1 MAGAYEPGSR
11 SLPQAQTAAIGQ
23 DRGLSFRERY
33 KAFDRYQQRHAW
45 LGFPIAVRQKYSD
58 DQGGYLAAT
67 IAYYG
72 FFAIFPLL
80 LLLVTVLGYL
90 LEGDPAL
97 QRKIVDSAL
106 GQFPVIGD
114 QLQQHALRGSGLA
127 LTVGIVGSAW
137 FGIGVTLAAES
148 AFNHLWGVPFK
159 QRPNPLRRRLR
170 ALAMLL
176 LLGGGSI
183 LTTLLA
189 GVATVGASYGI
200 AWKIG
205 GLALSLL
212 LNFGL
217 FWTAFRLLTGRQV
230 PWREL
235 RLGAAIAGVLWG
247 GLQAAGSYYVGHQV
261 QNAGTVYGTFALVIG
276 LLSWIYLGAHI
287 ILLAAETNVVAA
299 RRLWP
304 RSFSIVTEEPRT
316 DSDERALRQRAHV
329 EERRQD
335 QQVEVR
341 FGDPEGRTTM
351 GDAEGRH

>member
-1 MAGAYEPGSR
+1 M
-11 SLPQAQTAAIGQ
+11 I
-23 DRGLSFRERY
+23 
-33 KAFDRYQQRHAW
+33 
-45 LGFPIAVRQKYSD
+45 
-58 DQGGYLAAT
+58 
-67 IAYYG
+67 
-72 FFAIFPLL
+72 
-80 LLLVTVLGYL
+80 TVLGYL
-90 LEGDPAL
+90 LEGDPEL

-114 QLQQHALRGSGLA
+114 ELQQDALRGSALA
-127 LTVGIVGSAW
+127 LAVGIAGSLWA
-137 FGIGVTLAAES
+137 GMGVTLAAES

-159 QRPNPLRRRLR
+159 QRPDPLRRRLR
-170 ALAMLL
+170 ALLMLL

-189 GVATVGASYGI
+189 GVATVGASYGA

-205 GLALSLL
+205 GIGLSLL

-217 FWTAFRLLTGRQV
+217 FWTAFRLLTGREV
-230 PWREL
+230 SWREL
-235 RLGAAIAGVLWG
+235 RLGAATAAVLWVV
-247 GLQAAGSYYVGHQV
+247 LQAAGSYYVGHGV
-261 QNAGTVYGTFALVIG
+261 KNAGTVYGTFALVIG

-287 ILLAAETNVVAA
+287 ILLAAEANVVAA

-335 QQVEVR
+335 QEVEVR
-341 FGDPEGRTTM
+341 FSEPNENRDDER
-351 GDAEGRH
+351 R